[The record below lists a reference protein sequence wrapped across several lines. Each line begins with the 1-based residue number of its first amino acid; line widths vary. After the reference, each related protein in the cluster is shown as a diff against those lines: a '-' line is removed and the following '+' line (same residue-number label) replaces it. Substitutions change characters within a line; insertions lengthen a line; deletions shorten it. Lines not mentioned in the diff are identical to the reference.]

1 MSSVKSF
8 FKEWFGYTRRE
19 RRSALILVILILL
32 VTGVRYLIPA
42 QKITI
47 EEIPISS
54 SYAFTDTNKVSKS
67 FTPARFSKTTKKQ
80 SGHRRA
86 LDLNSC
92 DSASLESLPGLGP
105 VLSLRV
111 IKYRSL
117 IGGYASVDQLKE
129 VYGMPEE
136 TINNIKELVYADTA
150 KIKRIKINIADYKE
164 LIRNPYF
171 KKEDVSAILKYREL
185 KGDLENIEQMT
196 ENNLISPE
204 GLEKLKPYLDFKKR

>member
-19 RRSALILVILILL
+19 RRSALILIILILL
-32 VTGVRYLIPA
+32 VTGVRYLMPA

-47 EEIPISS
+47 EEIPIIS

-67 FTPARFSKTTKKQ
+67 FPPARFGKTTKKQ
-80 SGHRRA
+80 TGQRHA

-105 VLSLRV
+105 VLSLRI
-111 IKYRSL
+111 IKYRNL
-117 IGGYASVDQLKE
+117 IGGYVSVDQLKE

-136 TINNIKELVYADTA
+136 TIKIIKERVYADTA
-150 KIKRIKINIADYKE
+150 LIKKVKVNIAEYKE

-171 KKEDVSAILKYREL
+171 KKEDVTAILKYREL

-204 GLEKLKPYLDFKKR
+204 TLEKLKPYLDFKKR